1 MACAPGLA
9 ALTASA
15 MLTAVIVVM
24 FTRAGVSR
32 GGNSSQASSS
42 SRHSAPVSAATGY
55 LWSEYDLLG
64 GMIWMLLLGGAGWA
78 LYSVWRTYSTY

>member
-1 MACAPGLA
+1 MACDPGLA

-55 LWSEYDLLG
+55 LWKTEMYWL
-64 GMIWMLLLGGAGWA
+64 A
-78 LYSVWRTYSTY
+78 LAAANEWNDAALSATAVFVA